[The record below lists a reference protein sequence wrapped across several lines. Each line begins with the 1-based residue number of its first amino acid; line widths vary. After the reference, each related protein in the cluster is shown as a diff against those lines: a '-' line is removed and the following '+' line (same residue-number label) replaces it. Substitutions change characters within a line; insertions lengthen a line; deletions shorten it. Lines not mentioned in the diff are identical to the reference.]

1 MSLFIVSF
9 DHFQKH
15 EAGYDAYMSGVIFL
29 KLIYLYAQKQKQT
42 IDFHPD
48 QSLFDLCL
56 NDIQPFKNRFYS
68 TFLPYISLNRYDRK
82 EIPRKNDKKFHQCLV
97 LQKYDQNKLDMSDI
111 ITRFSSYG
119 AMDYQING
127 NLNQVFLL
135 FQSNSSQRRILKDY
149 SNHSVYQIETF
160 HWWKHSFLRQYSLG
174 LTIVM
179 TGIGIFLL
187 VKYRL

>member
-1 MSLFIVSF
+1 MSSFIASF

-42 IDFHPD
+42 FDFHPD

-56 NDIQPFKNRFYS
+56 NDIQLFKNRFYS
-68 TFLPYISLNRYDRK
+68 TFLPYISLNRK
-82 EIPRKNDKKFHQCLV
+82 EIHRKNEKKFHRCLV

-119 AMDYQING
+119 PMDYQING

-135 FQSNSSQRRILKDY
+135 FQSESSQRRILKDY
-149 SNHSVYQIETF
+149 SDHSLYQIEKF
-160 HWWKHSFLRQYSLG
+160 HWLKHSFLRSYSLG